1 MYGFLKNNTN
11 RQRFPNDSMVER
23 QLEKRKVIDSNLS
36 LLFKISFSSMRCLF
50 SHVLERT
57 NLTEIATESMHV
69 NLAIMLLL
77 YFLSF
82 WPFNPL
88 PERSGHL

>member
-11 RQRFPNDSMVER
+11 RQRVPPNDSMVER
-23 QLEKRKVIDSNLS
+23 QPEKRKVIDSNLS

-57 NLTEIATESMHV
+57 NLMDIATESMHV
-69 NLAIMLLL
+69 NWAIMLLL
-77 YFLSF
+77 FLVI
-82 WPFNPL
+82 L
-88 PERSGHL
+88 AL